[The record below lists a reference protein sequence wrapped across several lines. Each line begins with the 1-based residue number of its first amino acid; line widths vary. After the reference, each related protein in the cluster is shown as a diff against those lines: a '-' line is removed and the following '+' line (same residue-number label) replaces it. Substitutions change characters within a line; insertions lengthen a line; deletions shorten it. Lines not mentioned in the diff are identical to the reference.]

1 MMLGLLI
8 AALLAAVGISLFY
21 RLSPAAKLRT
31 RLRAALS
38 PFEDLESEVC
48 SLRQTLK
55 QEIESLTASYIQAIY
70 AGRIKA
76 IPLDELKKHATG
88 MRLQALKD
96 IGIGTVADLEG
107 WSEFRVSQV
116 RGVGPK
122 SAYAIVHSVAAV
134 IAAAKA
140 VPIPPPLAPFSTEP
154 ERQLMQALCRER
166 WFETHV
172 SDQASTFATTVASN
186 QSTRDAILAK
196 TTFSSWLWKFGSN
209 DTIRRCIEE
218 GETLIGALA
227 DRAAEERK
235 EGLSQLV
242 AECRT
247 LCANRVPIE
256 SIIQDYNQQPTFY
269 DAYLSKK
276 FTTLIGAIP
285 RKPVLESESI
295 PNTPSGAVHV
305 EFGRVLSGL
314 PSPPSG
320 PSPSSLGRTAST
332 APQEILLSVSV
343 GSTLGRAASEYTL
356 PARPSSIETSD
367 LKWLKRG
374 EAADIQE
381 HHLSHGFIYIG
392 KGTNDEQ
399 HYAINPRLLAKLGDL
414 TTSDASGYYSSY
426 SLFSPEK
433 RSLYLKWLA
442 EGASAAA
449 DSSFG
454 MLYFYGIE
462 RRLLD
467 LLQKRVS
474 DSACDESDL
483 LLQEVRRLA
492 NLFKNTGGSVTQCCL
507 RLSDFASACAL
518 DENPIPQLPA
528 AWIKT
533 WELPFIIRYGIG
545 WFMNEHQP
553 IPMEWALRWAYAE
566 PNIYLRTPATRCT
579 QEFEAAFATVYRRKF
594 GDGLVLPPNKTKL
607 RLTYQPGWPMH
618 FGKEI
623 RHEFS
628 NIPDVAVLTAPQQT
642 LKDLVEKATTEID
655 EFSRYLGRNPTK
667 SGSLEAYLNLP
678 LYLWPPAATDRW
690 RQFSA
695 SFVEPVQPIAL
706 ESLLREL
713 DPSADPS
720 VARLPEIVGHLSNAL
735 VGFEPDIV
743 SRARRPKSSDLI
755 VLFPLTSETV
765 AERVNPEYKRASL
778 MVSMSAC
785 VALADGYASEDEAL
799 AVERMIASWEHLH
812 IDLHTR
818 LRAQYRLQVQN
829 GISLANLKSR
839 FADLPPDGRLQIALS
854 LCSLAAADGNIAA
867 AEVKLLEQIYRVLE
881 LEPQL
886 LYSHL
891 QIGQQLDHNAPA
903 HVEVGR
909 YGESGCTVDS
919 ARLEALRRETDQ
931 VGALLA
937 GVFAEEE
944 SQNSLQP
951 EALNHDLETEESA
964 RDGLLPG
971 LDPKH
976 QQFVAE
982 ILHKASWTR
991 EELQAV
997 AGRLKIMLDGA
1008 LERINDAAFDL
1019 FGEPVTEGD
1028 DPIYVQQHILEAAE

>member
-1 MMLGLLI
+1 MLGLLV
-8 AALLAAVGISLFY
+8 AVLLAGIGLSLFY

-31 RLRAALS
+31 RLRDALS
-38 PFEDLESEVC
+38 PFENLESEIRRLQQ
-48 SLRQTLK
+48 SLN
-55 QEIESLTASYIQAIY
+55 QEIESLATSYIQAIY

-76 IPLDELKKHATG
+76 IPVEELKKHAAG

-96 IGIGTVADLEG
+96 IGISTVADLEG
-107 WSEFRVSQV
+107 WSEARVSQV

-140 VPIPPPLAPFSTEP
+140 VPIPPPSPPFATEP
-154 ERQLMQALCRER
+154 ERQLMQALYRER
-166 WFETHV
+166 WFGEHV
-172 SDQASTFATTVASN
+172 SDQASTFAVVVASN

-196 TTFSSWLWKFGSN
+196 TTFSTWLWKFGSN

-218 GETLIGALA
+218 GEALIGNLA
-227 DRAAEERK
+227 DRAVEEKK
-235 EGLSQLV
+235 EEISRS
-242 AECRT
+242 ASECRT

-256 SIIQDYNQQPTFY
+256 TIIQDFNQERAFY
-269 DAYLSKK
+269 DAYLSKR
-276 FTTLIGAIP
+276 FTALAGATP
-285 RKPVLESESI
+285 RKPVVQSESI
-295 PNTPSGAVHV
+295 QSPSSSAVHV
-305 EFGRVLSGL
+305 EFGRVVAG
-314 PSPPSG
+314 PP
-320 PSPSSLGRTAST
+320 PSPSGAGSSSLSGTTKT
-332 APQEILLSVSV
+332 APQERLFSVSV
-343 GSTLGRAASEYTL
+343 GSTAGHTTTEFAL
-356 PARPSSIETSD
+356 PTPPRSVETSD
-367 LKWLKRG
+367 LMWLKRG
-374 EAADIQE
+374 EAVDIQG

-399 HYAINPRLLAKLGDL
+399 HYAINPLLSAKLGDL

-442 EGASAAA
+442 DGAFAAA

-467 LLQKRVS
+467 LLQKRGS
-474 DSACDESDL
+474 DSAGDERGL
-483 LLQEVRRLA
+483 LLEEVRRLA

-518 DENPIPQLPA
+518 DENPIPHLPTE
-528 AWIKT
+528 WIKT

-545 WFMNEHQP
+545 WFMNEHKP
-553 IPMEWALRWAYAE
+553 IPMEWALRWAYTE
-566 PNIYLRTPATRCT
+566 PNIYLRTPATRCP
-579 QEFEAAFATVYRRKF
+579 QEFQAAFATVYRREF
-594 GDGLVLPPNKTKL
+594 GNGLVLPPNKTKL

-628 NIPDVAVLTAPQQT
+628 NIPDVAVLTPPQQT

-678 LYLWPPAATDRW
+678 LYLWPPAAMEHW

-695 SFVEPVQPIAL
+695 SYVEPVQPIVL
-706 ESLLREL
+706 ESLLRAL

-720 VARLPEIVGHLSNAL
+720 LARLPEIAGRLSKAL
-735 VGFEPDIV
+735 VGFEPDIL
-743 SRARRPKSSDLI
+743 SGARRPKSPDLV

-765 AERVNPEYKRASL
+765 AERANPEYRKASL
-778 MVSMSAC
+778 LVSLSAC

-799 AVERMIASWEHLH
+799 AVEKMIASWEHLH
-812 IDLHTR
+812 IDLRTR
-818 LRAQYRLQVQN
+818 LRAQYRLQVRN

-839 FADLPPDGRLQIALS
+839 FADLPADGCLQMAQA

-867 AEVKLLEQIYRVLE
+867 AEVKLLEQVYRVLG
-881 LEPQL
+881 LKPQL

-891 QIGQQLDHNAPA
+891 HIGQQLDHNVDA
-903 HVEVGR
+903 HVEIGR
-909 YGESGCTVDS
+909 NGGLGYTVDS

-931 VGALLA
+931 VTALLA
-937 GVFAEEE
+937 GVFTEEE
-944 SQNSLQP
+944 LSNSLQP
-951 EALNHDLETEESA
+951 QALKRNLEAEESA

-971 LDPKH
+971 LDPTH
-976 QQFVAE
+976 QQFLAE
-982 ILHKASWTR
+982 ILHRVSWTR
-991 EELQAV
+991 EELQAM
-997 AGRLKIMLDGA
+997 AGRFQIMLDGA
-1008 LERINDAAFDL
+1008 LECINDAAFEL
-1019 FGEPVTEGD
+1019 FGEPLTEGD
-1028 DPIYVQQHILEAAE
+1028 DPIYVQQNILEAAE